1 MVFSVEQRVFICN
14 TFLKYA
20 SWQICHRKF
29 CKKYP
34 DSKVPCK
41 RTVYRIVE
49 KFRKTGSVLDKKKV
63 RKRFVL
69 TEEKLHE
76 IGAQIETCPGK
87 SLHRLAVK
95 SGVSKSSVH
104 RATKLLTLRPY
115 KVRAAPQLS
124 ILNGESTSRHCRLF
138 QESYYHTLE

>member
-49 KFRKTGSVLDKKKV
+49 KFRETGSVLDKKKV
-63 RKRFVL
+63 RRRFVL
-69 TEEKLHE
+69 TEEKLDE

-95 SGVSKSSVH
+95 SGVSKSSAH
-104 RATKLLTLRPY
+104 RATKLLNLRPY

-124 ILNGESTSRHCRLF
+124 ILNGKARSGHCRWF